1 MLYVDTSVL
10 VALLT
15 QESKTS
21 DVIKWYGSC
30 KQDLASSHWCV
41 TEFASAL
48 GLKQKTGQLTKA
60 QAQASWI
67 KFERLCQ
74 QDLQLLSNAA
84 VHFYDAALLAID
96 TAINVRAG
104 AALHLASA
112 TANKATGLVS
122 LDVGLLNSAKLL
134 KLKPIAL

>member
-15 QESKTS
+15 QESKTF

-30 KQDLASSHWCV
+30 KQDLVSSHWCV

-60 QAQASWI
+60 QAQASWT

-84 VHFYDAALLAID
+84 IHFYDAALLAID

-104 AALHLASA
+104 DALHLASA
-112 TANKATGLVS
+112 TANKAKGLVS
-122 LDVGLLNSAKLL
+122 LDISLLKSAQLL